1 MAAMR
6 GLTGSRAATAVRHAD
21 APVAVDVVS
30 SVTRTR
36 EPDMPGRDRRGR
48 DTRERGGRG
57 LDVPG
62 GGGRAHAS
70 RERGGVTAACGH
82 TRVRHGHRSPTRRC
96 GPGEYAGRAER
107 GPRAERRERGA
118 TVIELAMLMPVV
130 LAVVLLIVQVTLWF
144 HGRQVA
150 DAAAREGA
158 RIARAGGSDGW
169 QEAAESKA
177 QQIVQ
182 AVGPQL
188 LKNAQAKAWEQG
200 DQRGVEVTGSAVQV
214 VPLLPEL
221 TFTITSRFGGP
232 IECFRPDDGSDG
244 CE

>member
-1 MAAMR
+1 MQ
-6 GLTGSRAATAVRHAD
+6 GVTGPRAPATARHEGGEQA
-21 APVAVDVVS
+21 
-30 SVTRTR
+30 
-36 EPDMPGRDRRGR
+36 ERRH
-48 DTRERGGRG
+48 RGGR
-57 LDVPG
+57 P
-62 GGGRAHAS
+62 
-70 RERGGVTAACGH
+70 
-82 TRVRHGHRSPTRRC
+82 GHREPSGPVARGRWARRM
-96 GPGEYAGRAER
+96 RS
-107 GPRAERRERGA
+107 RERGA

-169 QEAAESKA
+169 QEAAEGKA
-177 QQIVQ
+177 RQIVQ
-182 AVGPQL
+182 AIGPQL
-188 LKNAQAKAWEQG
+188 LKNAQAQAWEQG

-214 VPLLPEL
+214 VPLLPEM

-232 IECFRPDDGSDG
+232 IECFRPDDGSEG